1 MQNVGFHT
9 TQLKCILHTYIFY
22 CIVLVF
28 CYIVFKYFFQI
39 QKNLTVNKSKLS
51 ATKRAKISADDTRP
65 SAVVVGYTMGAAL
78 LTLSIGLIV
87 VSDIPKIVS
96 SIHVLI
102 YNVKSRFSR
111 SNSIVS
117 DAVEMENS

>member
-1 MQNVGFHT
+1 
-9 TQLKCILHTYIFY
+9 
-22 CIVLVF
+22 
-28 CYIVFKYFFQI
+28 
-39 QKNLTVNKSKLS
+39 
-51 ATKRAKISADDTRP
+51 
-65 SAVVVGYTMGAAL
+65 MGAAL

-117 DAVEMENS
+117 DTVETENS

>member
-1 MQNVGFHT
+1 MPNRV
-9 TQLKCILHTYIFY
+9 ILLT
-22 CIVLVF
+22 V
-28 CYIVFKYFFQI
+28 CYFLFQI
-39 QKNLTVNKSKLS
+39 QRNLTVNKSELS

-117 DAVEMENS
+117 DTVETENS